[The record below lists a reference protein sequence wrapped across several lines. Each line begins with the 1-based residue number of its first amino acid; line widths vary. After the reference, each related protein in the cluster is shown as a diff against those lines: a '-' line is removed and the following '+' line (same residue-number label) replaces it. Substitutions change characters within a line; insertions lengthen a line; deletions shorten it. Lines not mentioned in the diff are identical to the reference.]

1 MMPNAVYTAARYR
14 PNGSVAWVDDRL
26 VVDQVTDARTWLAG
40 ARPRTLPAAIVP
52 VVVGTCFVGGAS
64 GAAGGWDRVGQR
76 WWAVLAAAV
85 VSLAL
90 QVGTNYANDYSDG
103 VRGTD
108 DVRVGPMRLV
118 ASGAAA
124 PGSVKRAAM
133 VAFALAAVVGFG
145 LAAAT
150 SWWLLAV
157 GAASIAAGWFYTGGP
172 RPYGYAGLGE
182 LFVFVFFGL
191 VATAGTA
198 FVVADQWR
206 AAALVGGAVAGFGAT
221 ALLVVN
227 NLRDIPGDSVAGK
240 VTLAVR
246 LGDAR
251 TRRVYQAL
259 LVGAALGVP
268 VAVVAAGIADSTV
281 GLVILGAG
289 FAVAAAA
296 VRAPA
301 FEGPVASGA
310 RGAALIPA
318 LADTARVHVVVGV
331 ALAIAL
337 ALRSVA

>member
-1 MMPNAVYTAARYR
+1 MPNAVYTAARYR

-64 GAAGGWDRVGQR
+64 WAAGGWDPEGQR

-150 SWWLLAV
+150 SWCRRTSTARSW
-157 GAASIAAGWFYTGGP
+157 ASCSY
-172 RPYGYAGLGE
+172 
-182 LFVFVFFGL
+182 
-191 VATAGTA
+191 
-198 FVVADQWR
+198 
-206 AAALVGGAVAGFGAT
+206 
-221 ALLVVN
+221 
-227 NLRDIPGDSVAGK
+227 
-240 VTLAVR
+240 
-246 LGDAR
+246 AR
-251 TRRVYQAL
+251 TS
-259 LVGAALGVP
+259 GVC
-268 VAVVAAGIADSTV
+268 VCVCWSTT
-281 GLVILGAG
+281 
-289 FAVAAAA
+289 
-296 VRAPA
+296 R
-301 FEGPVASGA
+301 
-310 RGAALIPA
+310 
-318 LADTARVHVVVGV
+318 
-331 ALAIAL
+331 
-337 ALRSVA
+337 